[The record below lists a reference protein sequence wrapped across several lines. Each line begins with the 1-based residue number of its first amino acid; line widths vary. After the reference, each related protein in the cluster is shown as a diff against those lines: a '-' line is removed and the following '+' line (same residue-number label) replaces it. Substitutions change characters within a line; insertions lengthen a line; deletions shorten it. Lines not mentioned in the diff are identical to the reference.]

1 MKRNLNRAFCLL
13 MTVMIALTVC
23 IPAFAVTTSDYNPEH
38 VAKVTHIEGL
48 ETCTAVAEIHVQENR
63 LTELDLSGAGNVTQ
77 LYCNKN
83 HLTQLDTS
91 SMTAM
96 TVLSCG
102 YNPIT
107 ALDLAANTALTE
119 LYCHDMQL
127 ESLDI
132 SALTNLQKVWCQNNR
147 IKGHLD
153 LTQDPN
159 LLMVDTS
166 GNRIS
171 SVDMYSSWYGETI
184 HADNIGG
191 GYVSITAESVLDNG
205 AWTFPAVCV
214 AEENEYVTFQY
225 WLDNTTG
232 EIVSTDAEFTVE
244 RGSVGNYIAV
254 FQPIA
259 EHLVFFMDRD
269 GTMLSRQSVLHSG
282 SAVAPEVPAREYYSF
297 SGWAGGDYTCV
308 TEDMVLVAQYSLNM
322 IIGDVNYNGAVEIA
336 DAALALRAVMGLS
349 QLDYEQQLAAD
360 LNSDGNVLA
369 SDAAGILRL
378 VINK

>member
-1 MKRNLNRAFCLL
+1 M
-13 MTVMIALTVC
+13 
-23 IPAFAVTTSDYNPEH
+23 
-38 VAKVTHIEGL
+38 
-48 ETCTAVAEIHVQENR
+48 QENR

-77 LYCNKN
+77 LYCYKN

-96 TVLSCG
+96 TLLSCG

-244 RGSVGNYIAV
+244 RGSVGNYTAV

-282 SAVAPEVPAREYYSF
+282 SA
-297 SGWAGGDYTCV
+297 GQG
-308 TEDMVLVAQYSLNM
+308 VLQLLRLGRRRLYLSYRGHGTRCPVFAQYDNQRRELQRCCRDCGCSS
-322 IIGDVNYNGAVEIA
+322 
-336 DAALALRAVMGLS
+336 RAS
-349 QLDYEQQLAAD
+349 R
-360 LNSDGNVLA
+360 SDGA
-369 SDAAGILRL
+369 FAARL
-378 VINK
+378 